1 MSQVWN
7 RSDEDG
13 LEGAGGDGSRRC
25 GELGVHQSFVEVIC
39 AALHLSPASQSQDTT
54 EQKRHED
61 TPGWGPG

>member
-54 EQKRHED
+54 EQK
-61 TPGWGPG
+61 